1 MGILFV
7 DQQQDYILTHAHVNI
22 QQDSSCN
29 KERRSTNDQDQ
40 SNNSGGGES
49 GCSTVLEFW
58 RKFDTCDVNDYMLDV
73 SFSTIHHFIRICTGR
88 GVLKHFRLCLF
99 GVGVNNF
106 GGFKKNVCSG
116 MDFLWLYR
124 WGHF

>member
-7 DQQQDYILTHAHVNI
+7 DQQQDYVLTHAHVNN

-29 KERRSTNDQDQ
+29 KKRRSTNVQDQ

-73 SFSTIHHFIRICTGR
+73 SFYYHTAFHKDLHREG
-88 GVLKHFRLCLF
+88 
-99 GVGVNNF
+99 
-106 GGFKKNVCSG
+106 VCSNIL
-116 MDFLWLYR
+116 D
-124 WGHF
+124 